1 MSPILLEITPYLKT
15 GALLLAGGLVPIL
28 IFRILRNKV
37 EIDSRDISEYVMDEV
52 DPQSGLMVAGLN
64 SEPSDKTSKNSD

>member
-64 SEPSDKTSKNSD
+64 SEPCDKTSKNSD

>member
-1 MSPILLEITPYLKT
+1 MSPLLLEITPYLKT
-15 GALLLAGGLVPIL
+15 GALLLAGSLVPIL

-37 EIDSRDISEYVMDEV
+37 QIDSKDISEYVMDEV

-64 SEPSDKTSKNSD
+64 PEQYEKSSKNSD

>member
-15 GALLLAGGLVPIL
+15 SALLIAGGLVPVL

-37 EIDSRDISEYVMDEV
+37 QTDSRDISEYVMDEV

-64 SEPSDKTSKNSD
+64 PEQYEKTSKNSD